1 MVATNCTEYFF
12 GHAARENQSS
22 TPSRSKVNQ
31 VYGIN
36 DSPMW

>member
-1 MVATNCTEYFF
+1 METNCTLYFF
-12 GHAARENQSS
+12 GQAASANQSS

-31 VYGIN
+31 VYGIS